1 MNTATHSGSFAS
13 NNLTFK
19 QKLHSHGWF
28 ILVNAILA
36 MLIALRYFVYL
47 PSFPSDGLSLGFIVS
62 GLWSQMTL
70 LTAVIGLVTIPLL
83 LLPTTARRISIAII
97 ASLALCVLIIDTFVF
112 AQYRFHMNAVVV
124 ELVFSGDVVDFP
136 LVTWLMTVVAIALLV
151 AIEFWLLAKLES
163 KPAFMAKRL
172 GRKFT
177 YLTIIMALVCNG
189 LHIWAAANAY
199 QPISIVKQYLPLFQ
213 PATAN
218 SFMRKHGWLN
228 EEAIAQQKSMA
239 LKGNSNLNYPL
250 SPLTTHQVDKPVN
263 IMFLVVDSWRFDT
276 FNQDNSPNLWALAQ
290 QGEHFE
296 NHVSTGN
303 ATRTGIFGMF
313 YGLPGTYWHS
323 FLANHKSPVFIDR
336 LQQMDYQLGLFASAK
351 LTSPEFDQT
360 VFANVKNLRIRSE
373 GNTSPERDIN
383 LTKDWKNWYDKRDKS
398 KPIFSFLFYD
408 APHAYD
414 FPEGYPHQYTPMLK
428 TINYLELNNDTDV
441 KPFMNRY
448 KTSVHFI
455 DSLAKQ
461 VIDKLKETGDLD
473 NTVLII
479 TGDHA
484 QELNDNKLNYWGHNS
499 NFTPAQT
506 KVPFIVVG
514 PKVPKNIGQQWGNE
528 FTSHEDIVPTLMS
541 NYLGVDS
548 ATGDY
553 STGVDMFAAVQERP
567 WVLISSYSGYGIVS
581 KDSILEVGAT
591 GQSHFMDT
599 TNHPK
604 EGSPNYQYV
613 QQALEQISR
622 FRK

>member
-1 MNTATHSGSFAS
+1 MA
-13 NNLTFK
+13 
-19 QKLHSHGWF
+19 
-28 ILVNAILA
+28 
-36 MLIALRYFVYL
+36 IALRYFAYL

-83 LLPTTARRISIAII
+83 LLPTLARRISIAII

-112 AQYRFHMNAVVV
+112 AQYRFHMNSVVV

-136 LVTWLMTVVAIALLV
+136 IITWLMAIVGAALLIV
-151 AIEFWLLAKLES
+151 LEYWVMMKIAS
-163 KPAFMAKRL
+163 KPKFTQIKF

-177 YLTIIMALVCNG
+177 YLTIVTVLVCNG

-218 SFMRKHGWLN
+218 SFMRKHGWIN

-239 LKGNSNLNYPL
+239 LKGNSSLNYPL
-250 SPLTTHQVDKPVN
+250 SPLKTHPVEKPVN

-276 FNQDNSPNLWALAQ
+276 FNADNSPNLWALAQ
-290 QGEHFE
+290 QGTSFE

-313 YGLPGTYWHS
+313 YGVPSTYWHS
-323 FLANHKSPVFIDR
+323 FLANHKSPLFIDR
-336 LQQMDYQLGLFASAK
+336 LQKMDYQLGLFASAK

-373 GNTSPERDIN
+373 GKTSPERDIN

-398 KPIFSFLFYD
+398 KPVFSFLFYD
-408 APHAYD
+408 SPHAYD
-414 FPEGYPHQYTPMLK
+414 FPEGYEHQYTPMLK

-448 KTSVHFI
+448 KTSVHFT

-461 VIDKLKETGDLD
+461 VIDKLKESGDLE

-499 NFTPAQT
+499 NFTAAQT

-514 PKVPKNIGQQWGNE
+514 PNVPKNKGQEWGSE
-528 FTSHEDIVPTLMS
+528 FTSHEDIVPTLMK
-541 NYLGVDS
+541 NYLGVESPID
-548 ATGDY
+548 DY
-553 STGVDMFAAVQERP
+553 STGVDMFGKAKERP
-567 WVLISSYSGYGIVS
+567 WVLISNYSGYGVVT

-599 TNHPK
+599 TNHSK

>member
-1 MNTATHSGSFAS
+1 
-13 NNLTFK
+13 
-19 QKLHSHGWF
+19 
-28 ILVNAILA
+28 
-36 MLIALRYFVYL
+36 
-47 PSFPSDGLSLGFIVS
+47 
-62 GLWSQMTL
+62 MTL

-83 LLPTTARRISIAII
+83 VLPTTARRASIAIT
-97 ASLALCVLIIDTFVF
+97 ASLTLCVLIIDTFVF

-136 LVTWLMTVVAIALLV
+136 LVTWLMSVVAVALLV
-151 AIEFWLLAKLES
+151 AIEFWLITKLES
-163 KPAFMAKRL
+163 KPAFMSKRL

-276 FNQDNSPNLWALAQ
+276 FNQDNAPNLWALAQ
-290 QGEHFE
+290 QGESFE

-351 LTSPEFDQT
+351 LSSPEFDQT

-383 LTKDWKNWYDKRDKS
+383 LTQDWKNWYDKRDPS
-398 KPIFSFLFYD
+398 KPVFSFLFYD

-428 TINYLELNNDTDV
+428 NINYLELNNETDV

-448 KTSVHFI
+448 KTSVHFT

-461 VIDKLKETGDLD
+461 VIDKLKETGDLK

-514 PKVPKNIGQQWGNE
+514 PKVPKNIGQQWGDE

-541 NYLGVDS
+541 NYLGVDNK
-548 ATGDY
+548 TDDY
-553 STGVDMFAAVQERP
+553 STGVDIFAAVKDRP
-567 WVLISSYSGYGIVS
+567 WVLVSSYSGYGIVS

-599 TNHPK
+599 TNHLK

>member
-1 MNTATHSGSFAS
+1 MNTISHPAVP
-13 NNLTFK
+13 LTFK
-19 QKLHSHGWF
+19 QKLHNHGWF
-28 ILVNAILA
+28 ILINAVLAIL
-36 MLIALRYFVYL
+36 IAIRYFVYL
-47 PSFPSDGLSLGFIVS
+47 PTFPSDGLSLGFIVS

-70 LTAVIGLVTIPLL
+70 LAAVIGLVTIPLL
-83 LLPTTARRISIAII
+83 LLPQPIRRICIAVI
-97 ASLALCVLIIDTFVF
+97 ASLALCILIIDTFVF

-136 LVTWLMTVVAIALLV
+136 IITWLMAISGVLVLVALEYWLLV
-151 AIEFWLLAKLES
+151 KIAS
-163 KPAFMAKRL
+163 KPTFTRIKL

-177 YLTIIMALVCNG
+177 YLTIIMALICNG

-218 SFMRKHGWLN
+218 SFMEKHGWLN
-228 EEAIAQQKSMA
+228 KEAVEKQKSMA
-239 LKGNSNLNYPL
+239 LKGGSSLNYPL
-250 SPLTTHQVDKPVN
+250 SPLQTKTVDKPVN
-263 IMFLVVDSWRFDT
+263 IMFLVIDSWRFDT
-276 FNQDNSPNLWALAQ
+276 FNKDNAPNLWALAQ
-290 QGEHFE
+290 QGESFD

-323 FLANHKSPVFIDR
+323 FLANHKSPVFMDR
-336 LQQMDYQLGLFASAK
+336 LQQMDYQLGLFAAAK

-373 GNTSPERDIN
+373 GNSSPERDIN
-383 LTKDWKNWYDKRDKS
+383 LTKDWKAWYDQRDQS
-398 KPIFSFLFYD
+398 KPVFSFLFYD
-408 APHAYD
+408 SPHAYD
-414 FPEGYPHQYTPMLK
+414 FPKNYEHQYQPILK
-428 TINYLELNNDTDV
+428 AINYLELNNETDV
-441 KPFMNRY
+441 TPFMNRY
-448 KTSVHFI
+448 KTSVHFT

-461 VIDKLKETGDLD
+461 VIDKLKETGDLE
-473 NTVLII
+473 NTVIII

-514 PKVPKNIGQQWGNE
+514 PNVPKHIGKDWNNE
-528 FTSHEDIVPTLMS
+528 FTSHEDIVPTLMTQ
-541 NYLGVDS
+541 YLGVTSPID
-548 ATGDY
+548 DY
-553 STGVDMFAAVQERP
+553 STGVNLFEEPQQRP
-567 WVLISSYSGYGIVS
+567 WMLISSYSGYGIVS

-591 GQSHFMDT
+591 GQSHFMDIS
-599 TNHPK
+599 NHQK

>member
-1 MNTATHSGSFAS
+1 M
-13 NNLTFK
+13 TFK

-28 ILVNAILA
+28 ILINAILA
-36 MLIALRYFVYL
+36 ILIALRYFVYL
-47 PSFPSDGLSLGFIVS
+47 PSFPSDGLSLGFIAS

-83 LLPTTARRISIAII
+83 VLPTTARRASIAIT
-97 ASLALCVLIIDTFVF
+97 ASLTLCVLIIDTFVF

-136 LVTWLMTVVAIALLV
+136 LVTWLMSVVAVALLV
-151 AIEFWLLAKLES
+151 AIEFWLITKLES
-163 KPAFMAKRL
+163 KPAFMSKRL

-276 FNQDNSPNLWALAQ
+276 FNQDNAPNLWALAQ
-290 QGEHFE
+290 QGESFE

-351 LTSPEFDQT
+351 LSSPEFDQT

-383 LTKDWKNWYDKRDKS
+383 LTQDWKNWYDKRDPS
-398 KPIFSFLFYD
+398 KPVFSFLFYD

-428 TINYLELNNDTDV
+428 NINYLELNNETDV

-448 KTSVHFI
+448 KTSVHFT

-461 VIDKLKETGDLD
+461 VIDKLKETGDLK

-514 PKVPKNIGQQWGNE
+514 PKVPKNIGQQWGDE

-541 NYLGVDS
+541 NYLGVDNK
-548 ATGDY
+548 TDDY
-553 STGVDMFAAVQERP
+553 STGVDIFAAVKDRP
-567 WVLISSYSGYGIVS
+567 WVLVSSYSGYGIVS

-599 TNHPK
+599 TNHLK

>member
-1 MNTATHSGSFAS
+1 M
-13 NNLTFK
+13 TFK

-28 ILVNAILA
+28 ILFNAILSIG
-36 MLIALRYFVYL
+36 IALRYFAYL
-47 PSFPSDGLSLGFIVS
+47 PAFPNDGLSLSFIIT
-62 GLWSQMTL
+62 GLWSQMAL
-70 LTAVIGLVTIPLL
+70 LAAVVGLITIPLL
-83 LLPTTARRISIAII
+83 LLPSTLRRLSIAVI
-97 ASLALCVLIIDTFVF
+97 ASLALCILIIDTFVF
-112 AQYRFHMNAVVV
+112 AQYRFHMNAVVI
-124 ELVFSGDVVDFP
+124 ELVLSGDVVNFP
-136 LVTWLMTVVAIALLV
+136 IITWLMTFVAIALLV
-151 AIEFWLLAKLES
+151 AIEFWFLITLER
-163 KPAFMAKRL
+163 KPVFMTKRL

-218 SFMRKHGWLN
+218 SFMRKQGWIN

-250 SPLTTHQVDKPVN
+250 SALQTQPIEKPVN
-263 IMFLVVDSWRFDT
+263 IMFLVVDSWRLDT
-276 FNQDNSPNLWALAQ
+276 FTADNSPNLWQLAQ
-290 QGEHFE
+290 QGERFE
-296 NHVSTGN
+296 RHVSTGN
-303 ATRTGIFGMF
+303 ATRTGIFGIF

-323 FLANHKSPVFIDR
+323 FLANHKSPVFMDR

-373 GNTSPERDIN
+373 GKTSPERDIN
-383 LTKDWKNWYDKRDKS
+383 LTQDWKDWYDKRDPS
-398 KPIFSFLFYD
+398 KPVFSFLFYD
-408 APHAYD
+408 SPHAYD
-414 FPEGYPHQYTPMLK
+414 FPEDYPHQYTPMLK
-428 TINYLELNNDTDV
+428 TVNYLDLNNETDV
-441 KPFMNRY
+441 QPFMNRY
-448 KTSVHFI
+448 KTSVHFT

-461 VIDKLKETGDLD
+461 VIDKLKATGDFD
-473 NTVLII
+473 NTVIII

-506 KVPFIVVG
+506 QVPFVIVG
-514 PKVPKNIGQQWGNE
+514 PKVPKHLGKEWGDR
-528 FTSHEDIVPTLMS
+528 FTSHEDIVPTLMH
-541 NYLGVDS
+541 NYLGVQNPIDE
-548 ATGDY
+548 Y
-553 STGVDMFAAVQERP
+553 STGVDLFAPVEERP
-567 WVLISSYSGYGIVS
+567 WGLISSYSGYGIVS

-604 EGSPNYQYV
+604 VGSPNYQYV